1 MPQEPQRRRDEL
13 REDPLLQEID
23 PATITDA
30 QALHGFLGRSGED
43 GFWRLYLS
51 PSLDSYL
58 EISDQ
63 DIVASR
69 ALEERSSTAGTI
81 VWVKR
86 EAKVRRVT
94 VGTLQAQADF
104 LRGDIART
112 LAIGQRLPVGESME
126 RYTWPTINLSCWT
139 LCPEC
144 YPAEALTRR
153 PGR

>member
-1 MPQEPQRRRDEL
+1 MPQEPERRRDEL
-13 REDPLLQEID
+13 REDPLLQDLD
-23 PATITDA
+23 PATLADA

-58 EISDQ
+58 EIRDQ

-69 ALEERSSTAGTI
+69 ALGEGSSTVGTI

-86 EAKVRRVT
+86 EAKVRHVT

-112 LAIGQRLPVGESME
+112 LGVGQRLAVGESME
-126 RYTWPTINLSCWT
+126 GTTFPTINLSCFT

-144 YPAEALTRR
+144 WPAEARTRR